1 LNEVDESNIETPDE
15 EVECYLG
22 IKRPKI
28 ITSLLSWWQVSMIHN
43 AAMPVIDNK
52 IHQEHEHVFPT
63 LFKVTMSYLAIQ
75 GTAIPS
81 ERVFSSSAETLTKCH
96 SHLQPKMIEALQMLK
111 YLQWKSRLEWMEKLQ
126 VVEDELIAEAQS
138 EVLADL
144 MGASETE

>member
-1 LNEVDESNIETPDE
+1 
-15 EVECYLG
+15 
-22 IKRPKI
+22 
-28 ITSLLSWWQVSMIHN
+28 MIHN

-63 LFKVTMSYLAIQ
+63 LFKVAMSYLAIQ

-144 MGASETE
+144 MGASETEQQNLIACILGDSDPDT